1 MSEGTLG
8 KVNEVE
14 APGELFPIPPL
25 GWALQVWEDMVEL
38 ICAQC
43 TRVQCF
49 FSFSFVCPSL
59 YLKLESLTKTRKGV
73 QTLLAHL

>member
-1 MSEGTLG
+1 MCARMSEGTLG

-25 GWALQVWEDMVEL
+25 GWALQAWEDMEEL

-43 TRVQCF
+43 SRVQCF
-49 FSFSFVCPSL
+49 FLFLLSVLSLFVLLSVSL
-59 YLKLESLTKTRKGV
+59 S
-73 QTLLAHL
+73 